1 MPGSASEGGSP
12 AALRLLAP
20 AKINLALEVTGR
32 RPDGYHEIDSV
43 ITTIDLADEI
53 RLWPHAGL
61 EVRLAGPR
69 AGGIDPADDLSGR
82 AAVALAQAAGRA
94 PDVLVEVT
102 KRVPVAAGLGG
113 GSSDAAAV
121 LRGLNALWNL
131 DWPIER
137 LAEVAAALGSD
148 VPFFLHGGAALCLG
162 RGERIEPLP
171 PANLPFIVLL
181 CPDIPLDH
189 KTAALYS
196 RLPADR
202 HTRGALTFKL
212 AGRIRAGGD
221 IPPALLYNAFDD
233 EALQAFPGLA
243 EYRDGMLRAG
253 AESAHLSGTG
263 PSLYAL
269 FSQRPAAVAA
279 RALLAHA
286 RGWRAYLVEAWRPD
300 SDGADIPR

>member
-1 MPGSASEGGSP
+1 MTTL
-12 AALRLLAP
+12 ALRAP
-20 AKINLALEVTGR
+20 AKINLTLEVIRR
-32 RPDGYHEIDSV
+32 RPDGFHEVTLLLQTVTLFDAL
-43 ITTIDLADEI
+43 T
-53 RLWPHAGL
+53 L
-61 EVRLAGPR
+61 EEAPEVTLECSDASLMGP
-69 AGGIDPADDLSGR
+69 DNLVLR
-82 AAVALAQAAGRA
+82 AAHLLREATGTAKGARMSLEKEI
-94 PDVLVEVT
+94 PT
-102 KRVPVAAGLGG
+102 AAGLGG
-113 GSSDAAAV
+113 GSSDAAAA
-121 LRGLNALWNL
+121 LRGLNRLWGL
-131 DWPIER
+131 GLP
-137 LAEVAAALGSD
+137 LAELEALGANLGSD

>member
-1 MPGSASEGGSP
+1 MTTL
-12 AALRLLAP
+12 ALRAP
-20 AKINLALEVTGR
+20 AKINLTLEVIRR
-32 RPDGYHEIDSV
+32 RPDGFHEVTLLLQTVTLFDALTFEEAPEV
-43 ITTIDLADEI
+43 T
-53 RLWPHAGL
+53 L
-61 EVRLAGPR
+61 ECSDASLMGP
-69 AGGIDPADDLSGR
+69 DNLVLR
-82 AAVALAQAAGRA
+82 AAHLLRKATGTARGARMSLEKEI
-94 PDVLVEVT
+94 PT
-102 KRVPVAAGLGG
+102 AAGLGG
-113 GSSDAAAV
+113 GSSDAAAA
-121 LRGLNALWNL
+121 LRGLNRLWDL
-131 DWPIER
+131 GLP
-137 LAEVAAALGSD
+137 LAELEALGASLGSD

-162 RGERIEPLP
+162 RGEKVEPLP

-189 KTAALYS
+189 KTATLYS